1 MEVAE
6 FQKKLREKILVMDG
20 AMGTEIQSKKL
31 SEEDF
36 RGNLFKDYSKDL
48 KGNNDLLN
56 LTQPEVIKEIH
67 KSFLNKGSDFIQT
80 NTFNSS
86 SISQNDYGLAERA
99 YELNFNGAR
108 IAKEIIKELKANAW
122 VIGSIGPTNTT
133 ASMSPDVTDPSKR
146 NILFDQ
152 LVNSYKEC
160 IEGLIDG
167 GVDFLMFETI
177 FDTLNAKAGIYAYI
191 DKCIEIGKEVPLMIS
206 GTITDNSG
214 RTLSGQTP
222 EAFWTSIKHANPFSV
237 GFNCALGAEQ
247 LRPHLVSLNKSSDVP
262 ISLHPNA
269 GLPNE
274 MGEYDETPS
283 HMAKVIKEMAEN
295 GLLNIVGGCCGT
307 TPEHI
312 EAIKDAVEGIKPRKL
327 TTHKQQSTFS
337 GLEHL
342 VITDDSLFV
351 NIGERTNVTGSTK
364 FAKLIKEK
372 NYSEALEVA
381 KDQVSSGAQIIDV
394 NMDEGMLDSL
404 EEMDLFLKLV
414 ATEPDISKVP
424 IMIDSSKWEV
434 IEAGLKV
441 IQGKSIV
448 NSISLKEGEE
458 EFIRVAKSC
467 LNYGAAVIV
476 MAFDEKG
483 QADSLVR
490 KKEICK
496 RSYDLLTNKVKFPP
510 EDIIFDP
517 NVFAVATGLEEHRN
531 FANDFFDACVYIK
544 KEFPLTNISGGISN
558 VSFSFRGNNAVRN
571 AMHSV
576 FLFHAIKSGLTM
588 GIVNAGQLAVYE
600 DIDPE
605 LKVLV
610 EDVILNRREDAT
622 ERLVDEATKFLQD
635 QSTAIKDEE
644 WRNLKVSERI
654 NHSLV
659 KGINKYIIEDV
670 EELRLESDSPVEVI
684 EGPLMDG
691 MNVVGDLFGE
701 GKMFLPQVVKSA
713 RVMKEAV
720 SYLIPYLE
728 EEKEGGISSN
738 GKIVMATVKGDVH
751 DIGKNI
757 VGVVLQCNNY
767 EILDLGVMVPAEQII
782 ETAVKEK
789 ADLIGLSGLIT
800 PSLDEMINVVQE
812 LSRRKINIPVL
823 IGGATTSK
831 AHTAL
836 KIEPNYKT
844 GLATHVLDASRSV
857 GVVQKLL
864 SKKNKKSYTEE
875 IRKDYVT
882 TRERLAN
889 KSSPN
894 LLSLEGANKNKLNIN
909 WKKSKP
915 VKPSF
920 LGVQELNPV
929 PVNVLR
935 SYIDWTPFF
944 KTWSLAGSYPKILK
958 DKVVGEAATQLFR
971 DANKMLDELEK
982 SKIIKNKSVIGFWPA
997 SQDKNNEV
1005 KVYKNEKR
1013 GEHITALNF
1022 PRQQRIQGK
1031 GNPNLSL
1038 SDFIA
1043 PEGTDTKD
1051 YIGAFAV
1058 TSGIGVAEACAE
1070 YENNNDDYSSIMLKA
1085 IADRLAESLAEYV
1098 HEKVRKDYWGYS
1110 KDEKLTQEALIK
1122 EKYIGIRPAPG
1133 YPACPDHSEKVKL
1146 FSLLN
1151 AKEKAN
1157 IYLTE
1162 NFAMLPAA
1170 SISGWYFSNSE
1181 SKYFGLGKIT
1191 EDQIKNISSNREE
1204 DIKLTKKYYST
1215 NLE

>member
-1 MEVAE
+1 M
-6 FQKKLREKILVMDG
+6 
-20 AMGTEIQSKKL
+20 
-31 SEEDF
+31 
-36 RGNLFKDYSKDL
+36 
-48 KGNNDLLN
+48 
-56 LTQPEVIKEIH
+56 
-67 KSFLNKGSDFIQT
+67 
-80 NTFNSS
+80 
-86 SISQNDYGLAERA
+86 
-99 YELNFNGAR
+99 
-108 IAKEIIKELKANAW
+108 
-122 VIGSIGPTNTT
+122 
-133 ASMSPDVTDPSKR
+133 
-146 NILFDQ
+146 
-152 LVNSYKEC
+152 
-160 IEGLIDG
+160 
-167 GVDFLMFETI
+167 
-177 FDTLNAKAGIYAYI
+177 
-191 DKCIEIGKEVPLMIS
+191 
-206 GTITDNSG
+206 
-214 RTLSGQTP
+214 
-222 EAFWTSIKHANPFSV
+222 
-237 GFNCALGAEQ
+237 
-247 LRPHLVSLNKSSDVP
+247 
-262 ISLHPNA
+262 
-269 GLPNE
+269 
-274 MGEYDETPS
+274 
-283 HMAKVIKEMAEN
+283 
-295 GLLNIVGGCCGT
+295 
-307 TPEHI
+307 
-312 EAIKDAVEGIKPRKL
+312 
-327 TTHKQQSTFS
+327 
-337 GLEHL
+337 
-342 VITDDSLFV
+342 
-351 NIGERTNVTGSTK
+351 
-364 FAKLIKEK
+364 
-372 NYSEALEVA
+372 
-381 KDQVSSGAQIIDV
+381 
-394 NMDEGMLDSL
+394 
-404 EEMDLFLKLV
+404 
-414 ATEPDISKVP
+414 
-424 IMIDSSKWEV
+424 
-434 IEAGLKV
+434 
-441 IQGKSIV
+441 
-448 NSISLKEGEE
+448 
-458 EFIRVAKSC
+458 
-467 LNYGAAVIV
+467 
-476 MAFDEKG
+476 
-483 QADSLVR
+483 
-490 KKEICK
+490 
-496 RSYDLLTNKVKFPP
+496 
-510 EDIIFDP
+510 
-517 NVFAVATGLEEHRN
+517 
-531 FANDFFDACVYIK
+531 
-544 KEFPLTNISGGISN
+544 
-558 VSFSFRGNNAVRN
+558 
-571 AMHSV
+571 
-576 FLFHAIKSGLTM
+576 
-588 GIVNAGQLAVYE
+588 
-600 DIDPE
+600 
-605 LKVLV
+605 
-610 EDVILNRREDAT
+610 
-622 ERLVDEATKFLQD
+622 DEATKFIQD
-635 QSTAIKDEE
+635 QSTATTDEE
-644 WRNLKVSERI
+644 WRGLEVSERI

-659 KGINKYIIEDV
+659 KGINKFIIEDV

-728 EEKEGGISSN
+728 EEKEGGVSSN

-800 PSLDEMINVVQE
+800 PSLDEMIYVVQE

-857 GVVQKLL
+857 GVVQNLL

-875 IRKDYVT
+875 IRKDYVN

-894 LLSLEGANKNKLNIN
+894 LLSLEEANKNKLNIN
-909 WKKSKP
+909 WEKSSP
-915 VKPSF
+915 AKPSF
-920 LGVQELNPV
+920 LGAQELNPV
-929 PVNVLR
+929 PVDVLR

-971 DANKMLDELEK
+971 DANKMLDELER

-1013 GEHITALNF
+1013 KEQINALNF
-1022 PRQQRIQGK
+1022 PRQQRFQGK

-1043 PEGTDTKD
+1043 PEGIDTKD

-1058 TSGIGVAEACAE
+1058 TSGIGVEEACAE

-1098 HEKVRKDYWGYS
+1098 HEKVRKEYWGYS
-1110 KDEKLTQEALIK
+1110 KDEELTQEALIK

-1170 SISGWYFSNSE
+1170 SVSGWYFSNSE

-1191 EDQIKNISSNREE
+1191 EGQIKNISSNREE

>member
-635 QSTAIKDEE
+635 QSTATKDEE

-1013 GEHITALNF
+1013 GEHITTLNF

>member
-1 MEVAE
+1 MKIGE
-6 FQKKLREKILVMDG
+6 FREKLKEKILVMDG
-20 AMGTEIQSKKL
+20 AMGTEIQSKRL
-31 SEEDF
+31 SEKEF
-36 RGNLFKDYSKDL
+36 RGEIFKNYSEDL

-56 LTQPEVIKEIH
+56 LTQPEIIKDIH
-67 KSFLNKGSDFIQT
+67 KSFLHAGCDFIQT

-86 SISQNDYGLAERA
+86 SISQSDYGLEKKA
-99 YELNFNGAR
+99 YELNLIGAR
-108 IAKEIIKELKANAW
+108 IAKEAVSEIQSDAW

-133 ASMSPDVTDPSKR
+133 ASISPDVTDPANR

-152 LVNSYKEC
+152 LVVSYREC
-160 IEGLIDG
+160 IDGLVEG

-191 DKCIEIGKEVPLMIS
+191 EKYEETEKKIPLMIS

-214 RTLSGQTP
+214 RTLSGQTA
-222 EAFWTSIKHANPFSV
+222 EAFWTSVKHASPCSI

-247 LRPHLVSLNKSSDVP
+247 LRPHLVSLNKVSDSP

-274 MGEYDETPS
+274 MGEYDQTPS
-283 HMAKVIKEMAEN
+283 HMAKIIKEMAESN
-295 GLLNIVGGCCGT
+295 LLNIVGGCCGT
-307 TPEHI
+307 TPHHI
-312 EAIKDAVEGIKPRKL
+312 EEIKKAIDGIKPKKI
-327 TTHKQQSTFS
+327 TTKKSQSSFS

-342 VITDDSLFV
+342 ILSDDSLFV
-351 NIGERTNVTGSTK
+351 NIGERSNVTGSAQ
-364 FAKLIKEK
+364 FARLIKEK

-381 KDQVSSGAQIIDV
+381 KEQVAFGAQIIDV
-394 NMDEGMLDSL
+394 NMDEGMLESR

-434 IEAGLKV
+434 IETGLKV

-448 NSISLKEGEE
+448 NSISMKEGKE
-458 EFIRVAKSC
+458 EFIKIAKLC
-467 LNYGAAVIV
+467 LKYGAAVIV

-483 QADSLVR
+483 QADSLER
-490 KKEICK
+490 RKEICR
-496 RSYDLLTNKVKFPP
+496 RSYEILTKEVNFPP

-531 FANDFFDACVYIK
+531 YANDFFDACEYIK

-558 VSFSFRGNNAVRN
+558 VSFSFRGNNVVRE

-576 FLFHAIKSGLTM
+576 FLFHAIKRGLTM
-588 GIVNAGQLAVYE
+588 GIVNSGQLAVYE
-600 DIDPE
+600 DIDPK

-610 EDVILNRREDAT
+610 EDVILNRRDDAT
-622 ERLVDEATKFLQD
+622 ERLVDEATKFLKD
-635 QSTAIKDEE
+635 QTKTIKDEE
-644 WRNLKVSERI
+644 WRNLEVNQRI

-659 KGINKYIIEDV
+659 QGINKYIINDV
-670 EELRLESDSPVEVI
+670 EELRLQSDSPVEVI

-691 MNVVGDLFGE
+691 MNIVGDLFGE

-720 SYLIPYLE
+720 AYLVPYLE
-728 EEKEGGISSN
+728 EEKEGAIQSN

-767 EILDLGVMVPAEQII
+767 EVIDLGVMVPAEKII
-782 ETAVKEK
+782 ETAIKEK
-789 ADLIGLSGLIT
+789 ANLIGLSGLIT
-800 PSLDEMINVVQE
+800 PSLEEMIHVVQE
-812 LSRRKINIPVL
+812 LSRKKIKIPVL

-864 SKKNKKSYTEE
+864 SKRLNKPYIEE
-875 IRKDYVT
+875 IRKDYAT
-882 TRERLAN
+882 TRERFKN
-889 KSSPN
+889 KSSSN
-894 LLSLEGANKNKLNIN
+894 LLSLQEANENKLDLN
-909 WKKSKP
+909 WKEVNTTS
-915 VKPSF
+915 PSF
-920 LGVQELNPV
+920 LGVRNLESISIDT
-929 PVNVLR
+929 LR
-935 SYIDWTPFF
+935 PYIDWTPFF
-944 KTWSLAGSYPKILK
+944 KSWSLAGSYPKILN
-958 DKVVGEAATQLFR
+958 DEVVGESATQLFN

-982 SKIIKNKSVIGFWPA
+982 TKIITNKSVIGFWPA
-997 SQDKNNEV
+997 SQDNNNQV
-1005 KVYKNEKR
+1005 KLYKDENREDVLVN
-1013 GEHITALNF
+1013 LNF
-1022 PRQQRIQGK
+1022 PRQQRFQGQ

-1043 PEGTDTKD
+1043 PKKEGFRD

-1058 TSGIGVAEACAE
+1058 TSGIGVEKACSD
-1070 YENNNDDYSSIMLKA
+1070 YENNNDDYSSILLKA
-1085 IADRLAESLAEYV
+1085 IADRLAEALAEYV
-1098 HEKVRKDYWGYS
+1098 HKKVRKEYWGYS
-1110 KDEKLTQEALIK
+1110 ANEELNNKELIK
-1122 EKYIGIRPAPG
+1122 EKYVGIRPAPG

-1151 AKEKAN
+1151 AVKEVD
-1157 IYLTE
+1157 ISLTE

-1170 SISGWYFSNSE
+1170 SISGWYFSNVE

-1191 EDQIKNISSNREE
+1191 EEQVKRISKNRDE
-1204 DIKLTKKYYST
+1204 DVKLIRKYYST